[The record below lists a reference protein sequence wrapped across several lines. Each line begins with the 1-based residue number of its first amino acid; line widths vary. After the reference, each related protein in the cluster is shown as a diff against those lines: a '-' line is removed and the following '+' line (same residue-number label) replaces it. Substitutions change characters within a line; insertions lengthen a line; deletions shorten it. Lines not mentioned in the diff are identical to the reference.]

1 LEAKDY
7 SAIETLRDGRR
18 TIIRAL
24 RPEDRSG
31 LISAMS
37 RTGEQSRYRRFFAF
51 KPGFTEQEIAFYV
64 NVDQLN
70 HVALVAL
77 MEEGGQ
83 PIIVGVGRYVVSQP
97 GQAELA
103 FAVDD
108 SHQGQGIG
116 TALMRHLVV
125 IARGAGLKELVA
137 EILPENIAM
146 LTVFEK
152 SGLEIRTGRE
162 PDGLWDANI
171 TTLSASSTSVP

>member
-83 PIIVGVGRYVVSQP
+83 PIIVGGDVMSCRSP
-97 GQAELA
+97 AWP
-103 FAVDD
+103 
-108 SHQGQGIG
+108 SWPSRWT
-116 TALMRHLVV
+116 TATRGKGS
-125 IARGAGLKELVA
+125 AR
-137 EILPENIAM
+137 
-146 LTVFEK
+146 
-152 SGLEIRTGRE
+152 R
-162 PDGLWDANI
+162 
-171 TTLSASSTSVP
+171 